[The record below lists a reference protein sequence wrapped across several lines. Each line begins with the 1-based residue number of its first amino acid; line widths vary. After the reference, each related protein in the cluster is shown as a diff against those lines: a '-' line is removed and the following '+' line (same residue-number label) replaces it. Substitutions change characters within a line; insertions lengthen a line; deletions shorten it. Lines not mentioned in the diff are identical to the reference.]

1 MWYKVGADIVLI
13 AHFAF
18 VLFVIF
24 GGLLV
29 LRWPSLVWAHVPT
42 AIYGATIEFI
52 GFVCPLTP
60 LENALRHRGGEA
72 GYSGGFIEHYI
83 TATIYPSG
91 LTRGI
96 QVGFG
101 VGVVVLNGVVYA
113 IAIVRARGRARGRD
127 DESRFWA
134 NR

>member
-13 AHFAF
+13 VHFAF

-29 LRWPSLVWAHVPT
+29 LRWPGLVWAHVPI

-60 LENALRHRGGEA
+60 LENSLRLRGGEA

-96 QVGFG
+96 QVVLG
-101 VGVVVLNGVVYA
+101 VGVMVLNGVVYA
-113 IAIVRARGRARGRD
+113 IAIIRARSRARRRD
-127 DESRFWA
+127 DGSGFSA